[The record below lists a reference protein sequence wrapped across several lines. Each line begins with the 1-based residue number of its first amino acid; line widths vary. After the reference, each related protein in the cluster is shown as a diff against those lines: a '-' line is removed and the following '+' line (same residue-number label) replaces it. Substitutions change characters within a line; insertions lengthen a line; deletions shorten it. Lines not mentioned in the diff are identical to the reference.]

1 MRTIVTEKGRIE
13 FSGKTAVGGL
23 GVSLVLVA
31 GMVLAFATGM
41 VETLG
46 YESRDISGTGLTST
60 RMGHS
65 LGLKTFYFVKGQ
77 EFFAEYETDIQKGSL
92 TVFLHK
98 YWTLPNTKSPYHQ
111 SITHSGKG
119 TVTFPIQESGLYS
132 IGFRGKM
139 LGAKGYGK
147 SYDLSYQIRWGIR
160 ELTQ

>member
-1 MRTIVTEKGRIE
+1 MSIVRIKRSANRTDTPEKDESCRPGGIEKDQPLKGAMRTIVAEKGRIE
-13 FSGKTAVGGL
+13 FSGKIVVGGL

-65 LGLKTFYFVKGQ
+65 FGLKTFYFIKGQ

-92 TVFLHK
+92 TVHSMHK
-98 YWTLPNTKSPYHQ
+98 YWTLPT
-111 SITHSGKG
+111 TAR
-119 TVTFPIQESGLYS
+119 L
-132 IGFRGKM
+132 
-139 LGAKGYGK
+139 
-147 SYDLSYQIRWGIR
+147 
-160 ELTQ
+160 LTTN

>member
-1 MRTIVTEKGRIE
+1 MRTIVAEKGRIE
-13 FSGKTAVGGL
+13 FSGKIVVGGL

-65 LGLKTFYFVKGQ
+65 FGLKTFYFIKGQ

-92 TVFLHK
+92 TVHLYK
-98 YWTLPNTKSPYHQ
+98 IGSMPSSKTPYHRLISQ
-111 SITHSGKG
+111 SGKG
-119 TVTFPIQESGLYS
+119 TVVFPIQESGLYRMS
-132 IGFRGKM
+132 FRGTV
-139 LGAKGYGK
+139 LGVQRNTGG
-147 SYDLSYQIRWGIR
+147 YDLSYQIRWGIR